1 MLAAGSMLFGLC
13 ACSSEETEVDSVAS
27 SEGRVFIRLV
37 NVVGPSGSRMTETPK
52 NESDVTEFHNGFIIF
67 GTPKSAIRKH

>member
-1 MLAAGSMLFGLC
+1 MLAAGSMLLGLC

-37 NVVGPSGSRMTETPK
+37 NVVGPS
-52 NESDVTEFHNGFIIF
+52 ESQRLLK
-67 GTPKSAIRKH
+67 PSLM